1 MIKSQFWCT
10 VKTRQ
15 IFILLIFAWFLINII
30 QSLFTEI
37 GNDEA
42 YYWVYS
48 QYPDW
53 GYFDHPPM
61 IALVIKI
68 GTLLAGNTLI
78 GVNDTT
84 AGLSFCTLQVIRVKR
99 NKRECN
105 SLFLSL
111 TFSCNASGLRIRS
124 NTGFSAAFFYCF
136 IPVELQVLFKE

>member
-105 SLFLSL
+105 SLFLSFI
-111 TFSCNASGLRIRS
+111 FSCNA
-124 NTGFSAAFFYCF
+124 FFRCF